1 MMTTFQSPERISFK
15 LLERERKRGRL
26 CDFTLFVNGV
36 RILAHKIVLAA
47 TIPFFRDVFLHG
59 EESAEFEELKRLS
72 PELIETIISFAYT
85 GRIEVTEINLGD
97 LLDASKK
104 LGINSLR
111 EQCAEYITTRQPP
124 NFNRGIME
132 FARKLAMEDIVE
144 ACLVG
149 IAKAFDAYIGTEAV
163 YRLEEREFCS
173 LLTRSDLRIQG
184 EASLHRG
191 IVSWLEYRSTEAAS
205 RKSRWSSFAC
215 LASYPHLFGLICSLF
230 LRADAAIQFM
240 HTSQELTFRL
250 SLENIVPYL
259 CIAKELEFA
268 DVTAL
273 IEWALCKNFEEFA
286 ATMEFAE
293 LSCRQ
298 LKRLLVRDD
307 LVVTSEV
314 TVFRSLVTWLNAQ
327 KLDRAARQ
335 LMFEDLF
342 ALIRLLQVPANFLP
356 SMLSEYSDC
365 SASSKCQDLIQRAH
379 HINNGSQ
386 TSIPEAKEMLTASFS
401 RKPRTYRDSG
411 RPVPFVLSE
420 LPFSSDQ
427 YVLVTYSMKQDAW
440 NAVSRMSIRCNAS
453 VVGFG
458 DFIYAFADE
467 DRSRNWSVQIFT
479 PNTGEYRQGS
489 EVPAGDPCRWAIVLD
504 KRIFVAST
512 TKCSSLYD
520 PLSDMWSEGPGF
532 KNSLPISCL
541 ISVRE
546 RHVVALHTRGKNAK
560 AFYWSTTLVET
571 DHNGQPMQAKE
582 WTDMPSPNFRPLVAC
597 GIELN
602 GRIFLAAE
610 GNQLAMFISKHDAL
624 PDAWIPVG
632 QWTIL
637 SALHFEGYSLNFI
650 LTAGDIYVMG
660 NGEVG
665 PNYMENAAVFLP
677 AVEDRRPGSVSQ
689 SSSANSMSSWRWW
702 SLEKFPSW
710 CAYKY
715 GGVLFRNQSTKS
727 N

>member
-1 MMTTFQSPERISFK
+1 MQ
-15 LLERERKRGRL
+15 G
-26 CDFTLFVNGV
+26 VNGV

-72 PELIETIISFAYT
+72 P
-85 GRIEVTEINLGD
+85 D
-97 LLDASKK
+97 
-104 LGINSLR
+104 
-111 EQCAEYITTRQPP
+111 QPP

-240 HTSQELTFRL
+240 HTSQELTFRQVCDDDRDQGDSLSVKSKSNLIWGFVPAGPETSSLCRL

-458 DFIYAFADE
+458 
-467 DRSRNWSVQIFT
+467 
-479 PNTGEYRQGS
+479 GEYRQGS

-660 NGEVG
+660 LSA
-665 PNYMENAAVFLP
+665 P
-677 AVEDRRPGSVSQ
+677 DRAPPPSPPEKIDQNKVLKID
-689 SSSANSMSSWRWW
+689 SA
-702 SLEKFPSW
+702 
-710 CAYKY
+710 
-715 GGVLFRNQSTKS
+715 
-727 N
+727 